1 MEELNALL
9 NEIINDDFIDA
20 VISNKRDKNSNKS
33 KVQLRNIEL
42 KGKRYIQITEYVA
55 NKVIHQNFTYEKAKQ
70 YIVEVLQDEF
80 KQCEIHHKNKNI
92 NVLISKKGKV
102 TIKSKT
108 NTECNNTSLSH
119 NRTKKY
125 LIPEGKPVDFL
136 IELGVMNKDGY
147 IIKAKYDKFRQINR
161 FLEYIDDIACKLPS
175 KRRINII
182 DFGCGS
188 SYLTFAMYYF
198 LKETKGLDVSITGL
212 DLKEDLIIKCNK
224 LAQKLSYDNLKFENG
239 DIADYTGCDSV
250 DMVVTLHACD
260 VATDYALAK
269 AIHWNARVILSVP
282 CCQHE
287 INRQIKNDLL
297 QPVLRYGIL
306 KERISALI
314 TDGIRAELLNKC
326 GYDTQ
331 ILEFI
336 DMEHTPK
343 NILIRAVKKHIT
355 LKNYEQ
361 QGDVF
366 KLMEEMH
373 LEPKLKKLLD
383 M

>member
-182 DFGCGS
+182 DFGFGS

-383 M
+383 I

>member
-366 KLMEEMH
+366 K
-373 LEPKLKKLLD
+373 
-383 M
+383 